1 MLIREIDRIYESE
14 TWYDIPVDKIQ
25 KISKI
30 LLEHQDYNNSKNY
43 VTKDNFQMVN
53 QLSNVIENKVSNLPA
68 NTSLKIKAADTLLSH
83 KYMNEV
89 DEDERKYYEGGN
101 NDWIPCRC

>member
-1 MLIREIDRIYESE
+1 MKFINI
-14 TWYDIPVDKIQ
+14 IQ
-25 KISKI
+25 ELSLATQTIKNNTYISFKTTKAS
-30 LLEHQDYNNSKNY
+30 LNYNNSKNY

-89 DEDERKYYEGGN
+89 DEDERKYYEDYEFYN
-101 NDWIPCRC
+101 KVEKKKE